1 MKEGKT
7 LRKKMIFLALAAT
20 LAVALAG
27 CSLAKPEP
35 EDIAPEEPVLEEPE
49 ESTDVVGFYVCEEP
63 GFGGD
68 FTLTLYEDGTFR
80 YYEGTLSSYIGTG
93 EWTFGGETVTLS
105 DEPVETVPGGTFA
118 NPLFVFTVDGTDLVF
133 DKERSARFLYL
144 DLEDGVRFLR
154 KEEPKGND
162 ILPGGLGAYCKDID
176 FKARVIRTNG
186 YHEGESYP
194 KVLWITSA
202 EERKAYYEQNKN
214 KYAFGVWGDTEDP
227 MDGFAA
233 AVSGYDETFFE
244 ENDLILVVLE
254 ESSGSVRHEVTALRL
269 YASILDRVPYFIEPE
284 ITKIVPEVGT
294 CDMAQWHI
302 IIEVSKEY
310 GSEVSDLR
318 TPRFRLID

>member
-27 CSLAKPEP
+27 CSYTEPKPEEEEP
-35 EDIAPEEPVLEEPE
+35 IVEEPEEPVTVAGL
-49 ESTDVVGFYVCEEP
+49 YVCEKP

-68 FTLTLYEDGTFR
+68 FTITLYEGGRFC
-80 YYEGTLSSYIGTG
+80 YYEGAFSSYIGTG
-93 EWTFGGETVTLS
+93 EWTFNGETVTLS
-105 DEPVETVPGGTFA
+105 EGLDTFPSSTFA
-118 NPLFVFTVDGTDLVF
+118 ERSLVFTTDGENLIF
-133 DKERSARFLYL
+133 DKEKSARFLYM
-144 DLEDGVRFLR
+144 DLEDGVKFLR
-154 KEEPKGND
+154 KSEGEESTVWRFDQGPFIQD
-162 ILPGGLGAYCKDID
+162 VD

-202 EERKAYYEQNKN
+202 EELKAYYEQNKN

-310 GSEVSDLR
+310 GSEVSDLQ